1 MLSHPTQYP
10 PVGPV
15 TVCAR
20 LIAMNFA
27 GPLAPVTAAEPSPF
41 QCVTLAVAFF
51 DHVPVTLPS
60 RIDAPPAPPNRT
72 MAHLLAPVPD
82 SFQRI

>member
-20 LIAMNFA
+20 LIAENVS
-27 GPLAPVTAAEPSPF
+27 GPLGPVTCCEPSPF
-41 QCVTLAVAFF
+41 HCVTVTVAFF
-51 DHVPVTLPS
+51 DHVPVTFPS
-60 RIDAPPAPPNRT
+60 RIDAPAPAPNLT
-72 MAHLLAPVPD
+72 IAHFDAPVPD